1 MKNRLSG
8 IKNLLWAAG
17 ILVTLIA
24 LLVGL
29 VFSMSSRYTGE
40 RESGTLV
47 LGAEN
52 RPRDKKAAGTTEVDS
67 AQAGTLMELPSTQK
81 NGLEAVF
88 GMTWLCDR
96 TISGLK
102 DYSNT
107 YAADA
112 NAQIWMPAGRGLLTA
127 ADAADTPI
135 VFVDGSQI
143 TPANAAMVSQP
154 NKVVIYLGTDDLYN
168 ETWQDFFEGYTL
180 LIDSIRNSSP
190 NTTVICCSI
199 ASIGS
204 NYQRSD
210 ELTTQMIAQANEW
223 IRQVCVQTGAY
234 YADLASVLNDDNGYM
249 RDEFFAADGRS
260 LNAAGISQIV
270 DYFRFH
276 GI

>member
-1 MKNRLSG
+1 M
-8 IKNLLWAAG
+8 KNLLWAAG
-17 ILVTLIA
+17 ILITLIA

-29 VFSMSSRYTGE
+29 VFSMSSRFTGE
-40 RESGTLV
+40 RDSGTLI

-52 RPRDKKAAGTTEVDS
+52 KVRGKSAAESTAADAAVS
-67 AQAGTLMELPSTQK
+67 GTLKELPSTQK

-96 TISGLK
+96 TVSGLK

-112 NAQIWMPAGRGLLTA
+112 GAQIWMPSGTGLLTA
-127 ADAADTPI
+127 VDAADTPI

-143 TPANAAMVSQP
+143 TPANAAMVSRP
-154 NKVVIYLGTDDLYN
+154 NKVVIYLGGDDLFN
-168 ETWQDFFEGYTL
+168 ETRESFIEGYTL
-180 LIDSIRNSSP
+180 LINSIRNSSP
-190 NTTVICCSI
+190 DTTVICCSI
-199 ASIGS
+199 ASVGS

-210 ELTTQMIAQANEW
+210 ELTPQLIAQANSW
-223 IRQVCVQTGAY
+223 IRQVCIDTGAY
-234 YADLASVLNDDNGYM
+234 FADLASVLNKDDGYM
-249 RDEFFAADGRS
+249 RDEFFAADGRG